1 MGESYIPLY
10 RKYRPQTFADLIGQ
24 EALVKTLSN
33 AIKLDKV
40 AHAYL
45 FTGPRGTGKTSS
57 ARIFAKSLNCAKG
70 PSTEPCGKCPNCLDM
85 LNGNSL
91 DVIELDAA
99 SNNSVEDARNLLE
112 KTQFVPISGNYKIYI
127 IDEVHM
133 LSTAAFNALLKTLEE
148 PPKRLIF
155 ILATT
160 EPHKVLE
167 TIISRCQRFDFRRIK
182 SEDIFKRLKHISE
195 LEGIKIK
202 DEAIHLIARKSF
214 GGMRDALAMLDQA
227 SVLALGGKTI
237 DVGDVLSIIG
247 SLSEDSLFE
256 IVDALAQKKSDKL
269 LEILNK
275 ILQSGNEPSM
285 ILKELTLYFRNLL
298 LIKSCNL
305 SDNKDEL
312 LEVSNEYIPKLK
324 AQTEFFEV
332 SEIAQIIEKLSE
344 YNNNLK
350 SSTNQILWL
359 EVMLV
364 NILYRKDINT
374 IKSLEK
380 RISHLE
386 SLLENPHQTQAFS
399 KAPQPSDEQHTPVCS
414 QQESEHYIQSEQPIR
429 QKPQSE
435 ESHPQHSE
443 RPQKPA
449 ASVALKEAPAASVAL
464 SDDLKERWKTILT
477 NIESIPS
484 RMLFCN
490 LAKPVEISKER
501 IVITFNVESFIK
513 QAKETNKIPPLEK
526 AAQKM
531 FGTLPQ
537 IILRTPI
544 ESDSQV
550 EQTTSSE
557 VVKEEKT
564 PSAQTIAE
572 KKTENSIQIEH
583 GLNEDF
589 EKPSLPSKSEAKKS
603 EVKDMTHAAN
613 LFLEDEAKYVVDLFQ
628 GKILN

>member
-1 MGESYIPLY
+1 MSESYIPLY

-57 ARIFAKSLNCAKG
+57 ARIFAKSLNCING
-70 PSTEPCGKCPNCLDM
+70 PTTEPCGKCPNCLDM
-85 LNGNSL
+85 MNGSSL

-148 PPKRLIF
+148 PPKKLIF

-195 LEGIKIK
+195 LEKINITDDAIK
-202 DEAIHLIARKSF
+202 LISRKSF

-227 SVLALGGKTI
+227 SVLALDGKTI
-237 DVGDVLSIIG
+237 DISDVLGIIG

-256 IVDALAQKKSDKL
+256 IVDTLANKKPDKL
-269 LEILNK
+269 IEILNK

-312 LEVSNEYIPKLK
+312 IEVSDEYIPKLK
-324 AQTEFFEV
+324 EQAELFEV
-332 SEIAQIIEKLSE
+332 VEIAQIIEKLSE
-344 YNNNLK
+344 YNNNLRN
-350 SSTNQILWL
+350 STNQLLWL
-359 EVMLV
+359 EVMLI
-364 NILYRKDINT
+364 NILYRQDINT

-380 RISHLE
+380 RIEKLE
-386 SLLENPHQTQAFS
+386 EKLANPQNSNISNSQI
-399 KAPQPSDEQHTPVCS
+399 S
-414 QQESEHYIQSEQPIR
+414 QQASKEDFSQVSSSYVQTPQIKQPDEITPAQKESQVYHQESA
-429 QKPQSE
+429 KTAE
-435 ESHPQHSE
+435 EKLEKQLNSNHSE
-443 RPQKPA
+443 I
-449 ASVALKEAPAASVAL
+449 SG
-464 SDDLKERWKTILT
+464 DLKERWKTILT

-490 LAKPVEISKER
+490 LSKPVEINEDR
-501 IVITFNVESFIK
+501 MVITFNIESFIK
-513 QAKETNKIPPLEK
+513 QAKETNKIAPLEK

-531 FGTLPQ
+531 FGKIPQ
-537 IILRTPI
+537 IILRTPL
-544 ESDSQV
+544 ESDNKIEDSSK
-550 EQTTSSE
+550 EIAKELTSSE
-557 VVKEEKT
+557 
-564 PSAQTIAE
+564 
-572 KKTENSIQIEH
+572 KKNEHVIQIEH
-583 GLNEDF
+583 NLDENL
-589 EKPSLPSKSEAKKS
+589 EKQPQEETQSKTQEIAPQKK
-603 EVKDMTHAAN
+603 VKDLTHASS
-613 LFLEDEAKYVVDLFQ
+613 LFLEEEAKYVVDLFQ
-628 GKILN
+628 GKIIN

>member
-57 ARIFAKSLNCAKG
+57 ARIFAKSLNCVNG
-70 PSTEPCGKCPNCLDM
+70 PTTEPCGKCPNCLDM
-85 LNGNSL
+85 MNGSSL

-148 PPKRLIF
+148 PPKKLIF

-195 LEGIKIK
+195 LEKINIT
-202 DEAIHLIARKSF
+202 DEAIRLIARKSF

-227 SVLALGGKTI
+227 SVLALDGKTI
-237 DVGDVLSIIG
+237 DVPDVLSIIG

-256 IVDALAQKKSDKL
+256 IVDTLAHKKPEKL

-324 AQTEFFEV
+324 EQAELFEV
-332 SEIAQIIEKLSE
+332 VEIAQIIEKLSE

-350 SSTNQILWL
+350 NSTNQLLWL
-359 EVMLV
+359 EVMLI
-364 NILYRKDINT
+364 NILYRQDINT

-380 RISHLE
+380 RIEKLE
-386 SLLENPHQTQAFS
+386 EQLSNPQNII
-399 KAPQPSDEQHTPVCS
+399 V
-414 QQESEHYIQSEQPIR
+414 
-429 QKPQSE
+429 QKPQESPSQKENFVPVSAPVQHQEQISQE
-435 ESHPQHSE
+435 EAS
-443 RPQKPA
+443 QKPIHEHHQDSQTA
-449 ASVALKEAPAASVAL
+449 EEKLEKQLNSAHTEISG
-464 SDDLKERWKTILT
+464 DLKERWKTILT
-477 NIESIPS
+477 NIESVPS

-490 LAKPVEISKER
+490 LSKPVEINEDR
-501 IVITFNVESFIK
+501 IVITFKVESFIK
-513 QAKETNKIPPLEK
+513 QAKETNKIAPLEK

-531 FGTLPQ
+531 FGKVPQ
-537 IILRTPI
+537 IILRTPL
-544 ESDSQV
+544 ESDNKIEESTK
-550 EQTTSSE
+550 EIAKELASS
-557 VVKEEKT
+557 
-564 PSAQTIAE
+564 E
-572 KKTENSIQIEH
+572 KKTGHSIQIEH
-583 GLNEDF
+583 NLDENL
-589 EKPSLPSKSEAKKS
+589 EKSQQEVLKETTQPQAAQKK
-603 EVKDMTHAAN
+603 VKDLAHASS
-613 LFLEDEAKYVVDLFQ
+613 LFLEEEAKYVVDLFQ
-628 GKILN
+628 GKIIN

>member
-57 ARIFAKSLNCAKG
+57 ARIFAKSLNCING
-70 PSTEPCGKCPNCLDM
+70 PTTEPCGKCPNCLDM
-85 LNGNSL
+85 MNGSSL

-148 PPKRLIF
+148 PPKKLIF

-195 LEGIKIK
+195 LEKINIT
-202 DEAIHLIARKSF
+202 DEAIRLIARKSF

-227 SVLALGGKTI
+227 SVLALDGKTI
-237 DVGDVLSIIG
+237 DVPDVLSIIG

-256 IVDALAQKKSDKL
+256 IVDTLAHKKPDKL

-285 ILKELTLYFRNLL
+285 ILKELTQYFRNLL

-312 LEVSNEYIPKLK
+312 LEVSNEYVPKLK
-324 AQTEFFEV
+324 EQAELFEV
-332 SEIAQIIEKLSE
+332 VEIAQIIEKLSE

-350 SSTNQILWL
+350 NSTNQLLWL
-359 EVMLV
+359 EVMLI
-364 NILYRKDINT
+364 NILYRQDINT

-380 RISHLE
+380 RIEKLE
-386 SLLENPHQTQAFS
+386 EQLSNPQNII
-399 KAPQPSDEQHTPVCS
+399 V
-414 QQESEHYIQSEQPIR
+414 
-429 QKPQSE
+429 QKPQESPSQKENFVPVSAPVQHQEQISQE
-435 ESHPQHSE
+435 EA
-443 RPQKPA
+443 PQKPIHEHHQDSQTA
-449 ASVALKEAPAASVAL
+449 EEKLEKQLNSAHTTISG
-464 SDDLKERWKTILT
+464 DLKERWKTILT
-477 NIESIPS
+477 NIESVPS

-490 LAKPVEISKER
+490 LSKPVEINEDR
-501 IVITFNVESFIK
+501 IVITFKVESFIK
-513 QAKETNKIPPLEK
+513 QAKETNKIAPLEK
-526 AAQKM
+526 AAKKM
-531 FGTLPQ
+531 FGKVPQ
-537 IILRTPI
+537 IILRTPL
-544 ESDSQV
+544 ESDNKIEESPK
-550 EQTTSSE
+550 EIAKELASS
-557 VVKEEKT
+557 
-564 PSAQTIAE
+564 E
-572 KKTENSIQIEH
+572 KKTEHSIQIEH
-583 GLNEDF
+583 NLDENLETPQQDD
-589 EKPSLPSKSEAKKS
+589 KK
-603 EVKDMTHAAN
+603 ETNRTQAAQKKVKDLAHASS
-613 LFLEDEAKYVVDLFQ
+613 LFLEEEAKYVVDLFQ
-628 GKILN
+628 GKIIN

>member
-57 ARIFAKSLNCAKG
+57 ARIFAKSLNCVNG
-70 PSTEPCGKCPNCLDM
+70 PTTEPCGKCPNCLDM
-85 LNGNSL
+85 MNGSSL

-148 PPKRLIF
+148 PPKKLIF

-195 LEGIKIK
+195 LEKINIT
-202 DEAIHLIARKSF
+202 DEAIRLIARKSF

-227 SVLALGGKTI
+227 SVLALDGKTI
-237 DVGDVLSIIG
+237 DVPDVLSIIG

-256 IVDALAQKKSDKL
+256 IVDTLAHKKPEKL

-324 AQTEFFEV
+324 EQAELFEV
-332 SEIAQIIEKLSE
+332 VEIAQIIEKLSE

-350 SSTNQILWL
+350 NSTNQLLWL
-359 EVMLV
+359 EVMLI
-364 NILYRKDINT
+364 NILYRQDINT
-374 IKSLEK
+374 IKNLEK
-380 RISHLE
+380 RIEKLE
-386 SLLENPHQTQAFS
+386 EKLTN
-399 KAPQPSDEQHTPVCS
+399 
-414 QQESEHYIQSEQPIR
+414 
-429 QKPQSE
+429 PQSITLTKHQERQQTPE
-435 ESHPQHSE
+435 EEFKSDITPAQPPKMVHSKE
-443 RPQKPA
+443 ETPGQKITQEYHQEPPA
-449 ASVALKEAPAASVAL
+449 AEDKLEKQLNSAHTEISG
-464 SDDLKERWKTILT
+464 DLKERWKTILT
-477 NIESIPS
+477 NIESVPS

-490 LAKPVEISKER
+490 LSKPVEINEDR
-501 IVITFNVESFIK
+501 IVITFKVESFIK
-513 QAKETNKIPPLEK
+513 QAKETNKIAPLEK

-531 FGTLPQ
+531 FGKVPQ
-537 IILRTPI
+537 IILRTPL
-544 ESDSQV
+544 ESDNKIEESTK
-550 EQTTSSE
+550 EIAKELASS
-557 VVKEEKT
+557 
-564 PSAQTIAE
+564 E
-572 KKTENSIQIEH
+572 KKTEHSIQIEH
-583 GLNEDF
+583 NLDENL
-589 EKPSLPSKSEAKKS
+589 EKSQQEVLKETTQPQAAQKK
-603 EVKDMTHAAN
+603 VKDLAHASS
-613 LFLEDEAKYVVDLFQ
+613 LFLEEEAKYVVDLFQ
-628 GKILN
+628 GKIIN

>member
-57 ARIFAKSLNCAKG
+57 ARIFAKSLNCVNG
-70 PSTEPCGKCPNCLDM
+70 PTTEPCGKCPNCLDM
-85 LNGNSL
+85 MNGSSL

-148 PPKRLIF
+148 PPKKLIF

-195 LEGIKIK
+195 LEKINIT
-202 DEAIHLIARKSF
+202 DEAIRLIARKSF

-227 SVLALGGKTI
+227 SVLALDGKTI
-237 DVGDVLSIIG
+237 DVPDVLSIIG

-256 IVDALAQKKSDKL
+256 IVDTLAHKKPEKL

-324 AQTEFFEV
+324 EQAELFEV
-332 SEIAQIIEKLSE
+332 VEIAQIIEKLSE

-350 SSTNQILWL
+350 NSTNQLLWL
-359 EVMLV
+359 EVMLI
-364 NILYRKDINT
+364 NILYRQDINT
-374 IKSLEK
+374 IKNLEK
-380 RISHLE
+380 RIEKLE
-386 SLLENPHQTQAFS
+386 EKLTNP
-399 KAPQPSDEQHTPVCS
+399 
-414 QQESEHYIQSEQPIR
+414 QSIIV
-429 QKPQSE
+429 QKPQESPSQKENFVPVSAPVQHQEQISQE
-435 ESHPQHSE
+435 EA
-443 RPQKPA
+443 PQKPIHEHHQDSQTA
-449 ASVALKEAPAASVAL
+449 EDKLEKQLNSAHTEISG
-464 SDDLKERWKTILT
+464 DLKERWKIILT
-477 NIESIPS
+477 NIESVPS

-490 LAKPVEISKER
+490 LSKPVEINEDR
-501 IVITFNVESFIK
+501 IVITFKVESFIK
-513 QAKETNKIPPLEK
+513 QAKETNKIAPLEK

-531 FGTLPQ
+531 FGKVPQ
-537 IILRTPI
+537 IILRTPL
-544 ESDSQV
+544 ESDNKIEESTK
-550 EQTTSSE
+550 EIAKELASS
-557 VVKEEKT
+557 
-564 PSAQTIAE
+564 E
-572 KKTENSIQIEH
+572 KKTEHSIQIEH
-583 GLNEDF
+583 NLDENL
-589 EKPSLPSKSEAKKS
+589 EKSQQEVLKETTQPQAAQKK
-603 EVKDMTHAAN
+603 VKDLAHASS
-613 LFLEDEAKYVVDLFQ
+613 LFLEEEAKYVVDLFQ
-628 GKILN
+628 GKIIN

>member
-57 ARIFAKSLNCAKG
+57 ARIFAKSLNCVNG
-70 PSTEPCGKCPNCLDM
+70 PTTEPCGKCPNCLDM
-85 LNGNSL
+85 MNGSSL

-148 PPKRLIF
+148 PPKKLIF

-195 LEGIKIK
+195 LEKINIT
-202 DEAIHLIARKSF
+202 DEAIRLIARKSF

-227 SVLALGGKTI
+227 SVLALDGKTI
-237 DVGDVLSIIG
+237 DVPDVLSIIG

-256 IVDALAQKKSDKL
+256 IVDTLAHKKPEKL

-285 ILKELTLYFRNLL
+285 ILKELTQYFRNLL

-312 LEVSNEYIPKLK
+312 LEVSNEYVPKLK
-324 AQTEFFEV
+324 EQAELFEV
-332 SEIAQIIEKLSE
+332 VEIAQIIEKLSE

-350 SSTNQILWL
+350 NSTNQLLWL
-359 EVMLV
+359 EVMLI
-364 NILYRKDINT
+364 NILYRQDINT

-380 RISHLE
+380 RIEKLE
-386 SLLENPHQTQAFS
+386 EQLSNPQNII
-399 KAPQPSDEQHTPVCS
+399 V
-414 QQESEHYIQSEQPIR
+414 
-429 QKPQSE
+429 QKPQESPSQKENFVPVSAPVQHQEQISQE
-435 ESHPQHSE
+435 EA
-443 RPQKPA
+443 PQKPIHEHHQDSQTA
-449 ASVALKEAPAASVAL
+449 EEKLEKQLNSAHTTISG
-464 SDDLKERWKTILT
+464 DLKERWKTILT
-477 NIESIPS
+477 NIESVPS

-490 LAKPVEISKER
+490 LSKPVEINEDR
-501 IVITFNVESFIK
+501 IVITFKVESFIK
-513 QAKETNKIPPLEK
+513 QAKETNKIAPLEK

-531 FGTLPQ
+531 FGKVPQ
-537 IILRTPI
+537 IILRTPL
-544 ESDSQV
+544 ESDNKIEESPK
-550 EQTTSSE
+550 EIAKELASS
-557 VVKEEKT
+557 
-564 PSAQTIAE
+564 E
-572 KKTENSIQIEH
+572 KKTEHSIQIEH
-583 GLNEDF
+583 NLDENL
-589 EKPSLPSKSEAKKS
+589 EKPQQDDKK
-603 EVKDMTHAAN
+603 ETNPTHAAQKKEKDLAHASS
-613 LFLEDEAKYVVDLFQ
+613 LFLEEEAKYVVDLFQ
-628 GKILN
+628 GKIIN

>member
-57 ARIFAKSLNCAKG
+57 ARIFAKSLNCING
-70 PSTEPCGKCPNCLDM
+70 PTTEPCGKCPNCLDM
-85 LNGNSL
+85 MNGSSL

-148 PPKRLIF
+148 PPKKLIF

-195 LEGIKIK
+195 LEKINIT
-202 DEAIHLIARKSF
+202 DEAIRLIARKSF

-227 SVLALGGKTI
+227 SVLALDGKTI
-237 DVGDVLSIIG
+237 DVPDVLSIIG

-256 IVDALAQKKSDKL
+256 IVDTLAHKKPDKL

-285 ILKELTLYFRNLL
+285 ILKELTQYFRNLL
-298 LIKSCNL
+298 LIKSCDL

-312 LEVSNEYIPKLK
+312 LEVSNEYVPKLK
-324 AQTEFFEV
+324 EQAELFEV
-332 SEIAQIIEKLSE
+332 VEIAQIIEKLSE

-350 SSTNQILWL
+350 NSTNQLLWL
-359 EVMLV
+359 EVMLI
-364 NILYRKDINT
+364 NILYRQDINT

-380 RISHLE
+380 RIEKLE
-386 SLLENPHQTQAFS
+386 EQLSNPQNII
-399 KAPQPSDEQHTPVCS
+399 V
-414 QQESEHYIQSEQPIR
+414 
-429 QKPQSE
+429 QKPQESPSQKENFVPVSAPVQHQEQISQE
-435 ESHPQHSE
+435 EA
-443 RPQKPA
+443 PQKPIHEHHQDSQTA
-449 ASVALKEAPAASVAL
+449 EEKLEKQLNSAHTTISG
-464 SDDLKERWKTILT
+464 DLKERWKTILT
-477 NIESIPS
+477 NIESVPS

-490 LAKPVEISKER
+490 LSKPVEINEDR
-501 IVITFNVESFIK
+501 IVITFKVESFIK
-513 QAKETNKIPPLEK
+513 QAKETNKIAPLEK

-531 FGTLPQ
+531 FGKVPQ
-537 IILRTPI
+537 IILRTPL
-544 ESDSQV
+544 ESDNKIEESPK
-550 EQTTSSE
+550 EIAKELASS
-557 VVKEEKT
+557 
-564 PSAQTIAE
+564 E
-572 KKTENSIQIEH
+572 KKTEHSIQIEH
-583 GLNEDF
+583 NLDENL
-589 EKPSLPSKSEAKKS
+589 EKTQQDDKK
-603 EVKDMTHAAN
+603 ETNRTQAAPKKEKDLAHASS
-613 LFLEDEAKYVVDLFQ
+613 LFLEEEAKYVVDLFQ
-628 GKILN
+628 GKIIN

>member
-57 ARIFAKSLNCAKG
+57 ARIFAKSLNCING
-70 PSTEPCGKCPNCLDM
+70 PTTEPCGKCPNCLDM
-85 LNGNSL
+85 MNGSSL

-112 KTQFVPISGNYKIYI
+112 KTQFVPIPGNYKIYI

-148 PPKRLIF
+148 PPKKLIF

-195 LEGIKIK
+195 LEKINIT
-202 DEAIHLIARKSF
+202 DEAIRLIARKSF

-227 SVLALGGKTI
+227 SVLALDGKTI
-237 DVGDVLSIIG
+237 DVPDVLSIIG

-256 IVDALAQKKSDKL
+256 IVDTLAHKKPDKL

-285 ILKELTLYFRNLL
+285 ILKELTQYFRNLL

-312 LEVSNEYIPKLK
+312 LEVSNEYVPKLK
-324 AQTEFFEV
+324 EQAELFEV
-332 SEIAQIIEKLSE
+332 VEIAQIIEKLSE

-350 SSTNQILWL
+350 NSTNQLLWL
-359 EVMLV
+359 EVMLI
-364 NILYRKDINT
+364 NILYRQDINT

-380 RISHLE
+380 RIEKLE
-386 SLLENPHQTQAFS
+386 EQLSNPQNII
-399 KAPQPSDEQHTPVCS
+399 V
-414 QQESEHYIQSEQPIR
+414 
-429 QKPQSE
+429 QKPQESPSQKENFVPFSVPVQHQEQISQE
-435 ESHPQHSE
+435 EA
-443 RPQKPA
+443 PQKPIHEHHQDSQTA
-449 ASVALKEAPAASVAL
+449 EEKLEKQLNSAHTTISG
-464 SDDLKERWKTILT
+464 DLKERWKTILT
-477 NIESIPS
+477 NIESVPS

-490 LAKPVEISKER
+490 LSKPVEINEDR
-501 IVITFNVESFIK
+501 IVITFKVESFIK
-513 QAKETNKIPPLEK
+513 QAKETNKIAPLEK

-531 FGTLPQ
+531 FGKVPQ
-537 IILRTPI
+537 IILRTPL
-544 ESDSQV
+544 ESDNKIEESTK
-550 EQTTSSE
+550 EIAKELASSE
-557 VVKEEKT
+557 
-564 PSAQTIAE
+564 
-572 KKTENSIQIEH
+572 KKNRTFNP
-583 GLNEDF
+583 DR
-589 EKPSLPSKSEAKKS
+589 
-603 EVKDMTHAAN
+603 T
-613 LFLEDEAKYVVDLFQ
+613 
-628 GKILN
+628 